1 MLNLMLHCGSRKV
14 DRSQV
19 ADSTTPQRTSTWI
32 PLAHHRLLE
41 QVEDSLTGVGL
52 KIIHEAHALSADQH
66 RYFGLLE
73 VANGREHSD
82 YGLVL
87 GLRNSHDKSFPAALV
102 VGAGIF
108 ICDNLSFSGEIK
120 IARRHTRFIER
131 DLPGLVQLAVGRLGD
146 LRGLQD
152 ERIARYKATRLS
164 NMRAHHLVIK
174 ALEARILPA
183 TAVPTA
189 VAEWRR
195 PSHPEFTEGG
205 RTAWRLFNSLT
216 ESLKGRSLDALP
228 RRTQMLHGML
238 DTVCSGAEMRKAR

>member
-1 MLNLMLHCGSRKV
+1 V
-14 DRSQV
+14 
-19 ADSTTPQRTSTWI
+19 PI
-32 PLAHHRLLE
+32 AHHRLLE

-52 KIIHEAHALSADQH
+52 KVIHEAHALSADQH

-73 VANGREHSD
+73 VANGQEHND

-108 ICDNLSFSGEIK
+108 ICDNLSFSGEIS
-120 IARRHTRFIER
+120 ISRRHTRFIER

-152 ERIARYKATRLS
+152 QRIANYKSTKLS
-164 NMRAHHLVIK
+164 HMRAHHLIVK
-174 ALEARILPA
+174 ALESRVIPA
-183 TAVPTA
+183 TTIPT
-189 VAEWRR
+189 VVSEWRH

-205 RTAWRLFNSLT
+205 RTAWRLFNAVT
-216 ESLKGRSLDALP
+216 EAIKGRSLDVLP
-228 RRTQMLHGML
+228 RRTQTLHGML
-238 DTVCSGAEMRKAR
+238 DAVCGGTEIRGAR

>member
-14 DRSQV
+14 AREQV
-19 ADSTTPQRTSTWI
+19 ECSLTPERTRTWTPI
-32 PLAHHRLLE
+32 GHHRLLE
-41 QVEDSLTGVGL
+41 QVEDSLTGVGVR
-52 KIIHEAHALSADQH
+52 IVNEAHALSADH
-66 RYFGLLE
+66 NRYFGLLE
-73 VANGREHSD
+73 VVNGRQHGD
-82 YGLVL
+82 CGLVL

-102 VGAGIF
+102 VGTGVF
-108 ICDNLSFSGEIK
+108 VCDNLSFSGEIK

-152 ERIARYKATRLS
+152 QRIAKYKATRLS
-164 NMRAHHLVIK
+164 NMRAHHLIVK
-174 ALEARILPA
+174 ALEARVIPA

-195 PSHPEFTEGG
+195 PSHSEFTEGG

-238 DTVCSGAEMRKAR
+238 DTVCGGADMRKAR

>member
-1 MLNLMLHCGSRKV
+1 MLHCGARKV

-19 ADSTTPQRTSTWI
+19 ESSLTPERTRTWVPI
-32 PLAHHRLLE
+32 GHHRLLE

-52 KIIHEAHALSADQH
+52 KIVNQAHALSADER

-73 VANGREHSD
+73 VVNGQQHGD

-102 VGAGIF
+102 VGSGVF
-108 ICDNLSFSGEIK
+108 VCDNLSFSGEIK

-152 ERIARYKATRLS
+152 QRIARYKATRLTD
-164 NMRAHHLVIK
+164 MKAHHLIVK
-174 ALEARILPA
+174 ALEARVLPA

-195 PSHPEFTEGG
+195 PSHSEFTEGG

-216 ESLKGRSLDALP
+216 EAIKGRALNVLP
-228 RRTQMLHGML
+228 RRTQTLHGML
-238 DTVCSGAEMRKAR
+238 DAVCGGR

>member
-1 MLNLMLHCGSRKV
+1 MLNLMLHCGSRRV
-14 DRSQV
+14 DRDQV
-19 ADSTTPQRTSTWI
+19 EGSLTPERTRSWI
-32 PLAHHRLLE
+32 PIGHHRLLE
-41 QVEDSLTGVGL
+41 QVEDSLDGVGL
-52 KIIHEAHALSADQH
+52 KVLREAHALSADQR

-73 VANGREHSD
+73 VANGQQHSD
-82 YGLVL
+82 CGLVL

-102 VGAGIF
+102 VGSGVF
-108 ICDNLSFSGEIK
+108 VCDNLSFSGEIK

-152 ERIARYKATRLS
+152 QRIARYKTTRITD
-164 NMRAHHLVIK
+164 MRASHLIVK
-174 ALEARILPA
+174 ALEARVLPA

-195 PSHPEFTEGG
+195 PSHSEFTEGG

-228 RRTQMLHGML
+228 RRTQMLHGMM
-238 DTVCSGAEMRKAR
+238 DAVCGRTELREAR